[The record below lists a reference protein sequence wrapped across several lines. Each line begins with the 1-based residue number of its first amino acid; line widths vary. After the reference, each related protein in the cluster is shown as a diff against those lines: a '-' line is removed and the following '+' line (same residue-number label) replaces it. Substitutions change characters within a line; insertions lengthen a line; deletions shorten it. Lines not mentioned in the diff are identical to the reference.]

1 MLGGQPASVCHTY
14 CKSMNTKKD
23 SKIPNSNFNEIT
35 RKAMRIDAAWLKE
48 IHTVMSKRFALHAF
62 VTTVVV
68 YDFLAYL

>member
-23 SKIPNSNFNEIT
+23 SKIPNSNFNEII

-48 IHTVMSKRFALHAF
+48 IHILSCPNDLLSMLSL
-62 VTTVVV
+62 
-68 YDFLAYL
+68 LQ